1 MGEKHKRQPKRRFV
15 FSLGS
20 STFSSTYNNAGFTWL
35 QVHQQQS
42 AHEASRTHVLCAG
55 RSANKKLQD
64 GGFEAKSWCIL
75 INHWPTA
82 GFWQAATAL
91 SAAAVHSCAHLPVQL
106 LLMHIHRIPH
116 LYVRF
121 FFECPSSPLP
131 SLLLLLHHFPRI
143 LSSRPGLLQ
152 SWLRLK
158 PSKGPLPLFCPLN
171 WFCWGKKN
179 QWRYIAHNLFMV
191 PFDMCDI

>member
-1 MGEKHKRQPKRRFV
+1 MLVSPDHRCISNSVHMKPVKPKCPV
-15 FSLGS
+15 QVGVWTKSCGMEDLKQSLG
-20 STFSSTYNNAGFTWL
+20 
-35 QVHQQQS
+35 Q
-42 AHEASRTHVLCAG
+42 R
-55 RSANKKLQD
+55 
-64 GGFEAKSWCIL
+64 IL

-91 SAAAVHSCAHLPVQL
+91 SAAAAHLCAHLPAQL

-116 LYVRF
+116 LYVHF
-121 FFECPSSPLP
+121 LFECPSSPLP
-131 SLLLLLHHFPRI
+131 PLLLLLHLFPWI

-152 SWLRLK
+152 SWPRLK
-158 PSKGPLPLFCPLN
+158 PSKGPLPLFCPPN
-171 WFCWGKKN
+171 WFCWGKKK